1 MDPRSLAALMII
13 SGVECSLLF
22 FVAGLGG
29 RRAAPSGP
37 MGAAARATPAARP
50 ALYWAAGTAAHVLGM
65 LGLMLQGSVAP
76 WLGVLVPNMLL
87 VLGQLLILAGI
98 RRLTG
103 ARGAWL
109 RYGLA
114 LAAYGIL
121 AAAFTYGFR
130 STQARIVLFSLAIA
144 SFYIEGAVLAL
155 ERRPKS
161 GGGFH
166 LFLSGVFIGLS
177 AFYLARAGF
186 TIARPPDS
194 IFSAGAM
201 NIATYIVSHVGLIG
215 WSLGLILMQ
224 QRATEAALE
233 ESAAEKALLLRELQ
247 HRVKNSLSVVASL
260 VGLEA
265 SRAEGAELTGTLDA
279 LHDRV
284 SAMSML
290 YDQLFE
296 AGDSESADLGRY
308 LGSVAE
314 ALFHGQ
320 GARERGVK
328 LRLDLEPLIVDAR
341 RAAPLGLIVNELA
354 SDCLKH
360 AFPDGRGGTVAVS
373 LRVAAGEATLCVR
386 DDGAGLPPGFTP
398 GSSCG
403 TGLRL
408 VALLAEQAGGSFSA
422 ASDGGAVFTV
432 RFPAAGAPAEGA

>member
-1 MDPRSLAALMII
+1 MDPRSLAALMLI

-29 RRAAPSGP
+29 RRAPPSGLL
-37 MGAAARATPAARP
+37 GSAARIQPSRPRP
-50 ALYWAAGTAAHVLGM
+50 ALYWAAGTAVHVLGVF
-65 LGLMLQGSVAP
+65 GLMLQGAVAP
-76 WLGVLVPNMLL
+76 WLGVLVPNLLL

-109 RYGLA
+109 RYALA
-114 LAAYGIL
+114 LALYGAL

-130 STQARIVLFSLAIA
+130 STQARIVLFSVAIA
-144 SFYIEGAVLAL
+144 SFYVEGAVLAL
-155 ERRPKS
+155 ARRPRP

-166 LFLSGVFIGLS
+166 AFLSGVFFSLS
-177 AFYLARAGF
+177 AFYLLRAGV

-224 QRATEAALE
+224 QRNT
-233 ESAAEKALLLRELQ
+233 ESALQASADAKAVLLRELQ

-284 SAMSML
+284 SAMAML

-296 AGDSESADLGRY
+296 AGDSESSELDRY

-314 ALFHGQ
+314 ALFQGQ

-328 LRLDLEPLIVDAR
+328 LRLDLEPLTVDAR
-341 RAAPLGLIVNELA
+341 RAVPLGLIVNELA

-360 AFPDGRGGTVAVS
+360 AFPGGRGGTVAIS
-373 LRVAAGEATLCVR
+373 LRVADGEATLTVR
-386 DDGAGLPPGFTP
+386 DDGIGLPSGFTP

-408 VALLAEQAGGSFSA
+408 VALLAEQAGGDFSA
-422 ASDGGAVFTV
+422 ASAGGAVFTV
-432 RFPAAGAPAEGA
+432 RFPAAEAPAV

>member
-1 MDPRSLAALMII
+1 MDPRSLATLMLI

-22 FVAGLGG
+22 FVASLGG
-29 RRAAPSGP
+29 RRAPPFGP
-37 MGAAARATPAARP
+37 MGSAARIQPSRARP
-50 ALYWAAGTAAHVLGM
+50 TLYWAAGTAVYVLGM
-65 LGLMLQGSVAP
+65 FGLLLQGSVAP

-130 STQARIVLFSLAIA
+130 STQARIVLFSVAIA
-144 SFYIEGAVLAL
+144 SFYIEGAVLAFA
-155 ERRPKS
+155 RRPKS

-166 LFLSGVFIGLS
+166 VFLSSVFIGLS
-177 AFYLARAGF
+177 AFFLLRAGF
-186 TIARPPDS
+186 TIVRPPDS
-194 IFSAGAM
+194 IFSAGAL

-265 SRAEGAELTGTLDA
+265 SRAEGAELTGTFDA

-284 SAMSML
+284 SAMAML

-296 AGDSESADLGRY
+296 AGDSESADLDRY
-308 LGSVAE
+308 LGSIAE

-320 GARERGVK
+320 GAGERGVK
-328 LRLDLEPLIVDAR
+328 LRLDLEPLTVDAR
-341 RAAPLGLIVNELA
+341 RAGPLGLIVNELA

-373 LRVAAGEATLCVR
+373 LSVAAGEATLCVR
-386 DDGAGLPPGFTP
+386 DDGIGLPPGFTP
-398 GSSCG
+398 GTSCG

-422 ASDGGAVFTV
+422 GSDGGAVFTV
-432 RFPAAGAPAEGA
+432 RFPVAGYQER

>member
-1 MDPRSLAALMII
+1 MDPRSLAVLMLI

-22 FVAGLGG
+22 FVAGVGG
-29 RRAAPSGP
+29 RRASPP
-37 MGAAARATPAARP
+37 
-50 ALYWAAGTAAHVLGM
+50 LYWAAGTAVHVLGM
-65 LGLMLQGSVAP
+65 FGLMLQGSVAP
-76 WLGVLVPNMLL
+76 WLGIIVPNMLL

-103 ARGAWL
+103 ARSAWL
-109 RYGLA
+109 RYALA
-114 LAAYGIL
+114 LAIYGAL

-130 STQARIVLFSLAIA
+130 SIQARIVLFSLAIA

-155 ERRPKS
+155 ARRPKS

-166 LFLSGVFIGLS
+166 VFLSSVFIGLS
-177 AFYLARAGF
+177 AFYLFRAGF
-186 TIARPPDS
+186 TIVRPPDS

-201 NIATYIVSHVGLIG
+201 NLATFIVSHVGLIG

-224 QRATEAALE
+224 QRITEAALE
-233 ESAAEKALLLRELQ
+233 ESAAAKALLHRELQ

-260 VGLEA
+260 VSLEA

-284 SAMSML
+284 SAMAML

-296 AGDSESADLGRY
+296 AGDSESAELDRY

-314 ALFHGQ
+314 ALFQGQ
-320 GARERGVK
+320 AAGERGVK
-328 LRLDLEPLIVDAR
+328 LRLDLEPLRVDAR
-341 RAAPLGLIVNELA
+341 RAVPLGLIVNELA

-360 AFPDGRGGTVAVS
+360 AFPGGRGGTVAVS
-373 LRVAAGEATLCVR
+373 LRVAAGEATLTVR
-386 DDGAGLPPGFTP
+386 DDGIGLPSGFTP
-398 GSSCG
+398 GSTCG

-422 ASDGGAVFTV
+422 ASEGGAVFAV
-432 RFPAAGAPAEGA
+432 SFPVAEAPGA